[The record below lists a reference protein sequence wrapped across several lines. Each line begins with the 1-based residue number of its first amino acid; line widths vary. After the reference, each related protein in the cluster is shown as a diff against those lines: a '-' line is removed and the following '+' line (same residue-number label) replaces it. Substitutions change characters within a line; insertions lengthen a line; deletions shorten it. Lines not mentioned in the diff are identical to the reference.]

1 MTQTASLSPSP
12 ASGSSGSPASSRSLK
27 TPGSIARAIA
37 VLIGGAAGAV
47 CRSGGNS
54 AIMSLLGGV
63 FPLGI
68 LLINV
73 AGGFLMGL
81 LQGAIARSGRPHAL
95 LYSLLGTGFLGGFT
109 TFSSFALDCFRL
121 YSSGSALMA
130 ALNIILNAC
139 LAIMAAGLG
148 YGICARRGASHA

>member
-1 MTQTASLSPSP
+1 MTQTASPS
-12 ASGSSGSPASSRSLK
+12 ASGSSKAPAS
-27 TPGSIARAIA
+27 IAPAAA
-37 VLIGGAAGAV
+37 VMLGGAAGAV
-47 CRSGGNS
+47 CRFSGNS
-54 AIMSLLGGV
+54 AITALAGGA

-109 TFSSFALDCFRL
+109 TFSSFALDTARL
-121 YSSGSALMA
+121 YASGNALSA
-130 ALNIILNAC
+130 ALNIMLNAC

-148 YGICARRGASHA
+148 FGICARRGASHA